1 MTYNPLSPSGRLETF
16 RPLPRR
22 QPYGRFP
29 HETVNGTELPPV
41 FLITDHRRQNDPA
54 PLLAALPAG
63 SAVILRDYDSPERR
77 HIAQTLRR
85 LTRRYRLKLLIAGDE
100 ALAAA
105 TGADGMHLPE
115 SLHHLAPPARAR
127 HPRWLL
133 TGAAHGYA
141 ALRSA
146 ARHGLDAALL
156 SPVFPTQSHPGA
168 RHLGLCRFAR
178 LLQRAPLPVIALGG
192 ITPAMLKRLKNTKT
206 AGIAAISGFTG
217 R

>member
-22 QPYGRFP
+22 QPYGRFL
-29 HETVNGTELPPV
+29 HETVIGTELPPV
-41 FLITDHRRQNDPA
+41 FLITDRHRQGDPA

-63 SAVILRDYDSPERR
+63 SAVILRDYDIPERR
-77 HIAQTLRR
+77 HIAQTLRL
-85 LTRRYRLKLLIAGDE
+85 LTRQHRLKLLIGGDE

-115 SLHHLAPPARAR
+115 SLHHLAPRIRAR

-141 ALRSA
+141 ALCSA
-146 ARHGLDAALL
+146 ARHHLNAALL
-156 SPVFPTQSHPGA
+156 SPVFPTRSHPGA
-168 RHLGLCRFAR
+168 RHLGSVRYAR
-178 LLQRAPLPVIALGG
+178 LAQGASLPVFALGG
-192 ITPAMLKRLKNTKT
+192 IAPETLKRLKKTKT